1 MTPAERARLADEVL
15 RNEVFTLAFSTLE
28 QALIAEWKSS
38 HPDHWKARE
47 ATYAKLQCLI
57 DVRQQLETFIHT
69 AALETTA
76 RGPNGRT
83 EGYNV

>member
-1 MTPAERARLADEVL
+1 MTPTERARLSGEVL
-15 RNEVFTLAFSTLE
+15 NNPVFVLAFDTLE
-28 QALIAEWKSS
+28 QALVAEWKAS

-47 ATYAKLQCLI
+47 VTYAKLQCLI